1 MKFRQGR
8 HPTTTALIDPPRLR
22 DCNSD
27 CNRHLNCQ
35 VHAISVSVLVSF
47 SLRSVLVRVFC
58 PAGQWVV
65 ICPYQ
70 RLRCILYSLCL
81 PGLDLPGHAASPR
94 LASSR
99 QFWVDRSSH
108 WQPVS
113 TCSQNACCAHFFSL
127 STPDYTYTAS
137 QNPCLTFNHH
147 LSLFSVSALRPPS
160 GVLISPPGSGTL
172 ICLRLPV
179 NSLSRNNP
187 SPHILLFPSHW
198 RREDP

>member
-1 MKFRQGR
+1 MKFLQGR

-47 SLRSVLVRVFC
+47 SLVRVFC

-81 PGLDLPGHAASPR
+81 RNCLALTCLATPPRLASPR
-94 LASSR
+94 LASFGLIAHRTGSPYPLALKMRAVRISSR
-99 QFWVDRSSH
+99 Y
-108 WQPVS
+108 QPPII
-113 TCSQNACCAHFFSL
+113 HI
-127 STPDYTYTAS
+127 
-137 QNPCLTFNHH
+137 
-147 LSLFSVSALRPPS
+147 PP
-160 GVLISPPGSGTL
+160 PKT
-172 ICLRLPV
+172 RA
-179 NSLSRNNP
+179 
-187 SPHILLFPSHW
+187 
-198 RREDP
+198 